1 VIIHRAPIEEYRMPQ
16 SLQAATRARDLL
28 GYAGSPPDPSWPDGA
43 RVAVSIVVNFEE
55 GAEFSISD
63 GDPENEAV
71 YEIEQRLAGR
81 PDPAIDSHFE
91 YGSRAGWW
99 RIMEVLGQHGAPATV
114 SSSGSAVERLPLLA
128 QDAVRRGHEVSAHGW
143 RWEGHADLDEAEERE
158 RITRTIAAI
167 TAVTGS
173 RPVGWHTRSPGSV
186 NTRRLL
192 VEEGG
197 FLYDSDAYNDDL
209 PYFVLVGGKRHL
221 VLPYA
226 FDTNDMQF
234 FHTTGSAALPISPLM

>member
-1 VIIHRAPIEEYRMPQ
+1 MPASVIHRAPIEEYRMPQ
-16 SLQAATRARDLL
+16 IRQAETRTRDLL
-28 GYAGSPPDPSWPDGA
+28 GYAGAPPDPHWPGGA

-55 GAEFSISD
+55 GAELSISD

-114 SSSGSAVERLPLLA
+114 SSSGRAVERLPLLA

-143 RWEGHADLDEAEERE
+143 RWQDMIYRLERS
-158 RITRTIAAI
+158 
-167 TAVTGS
+167 G
-173 RPVGWHTRSPGSV
+173 
-186 NTRRLL
+186 
-192 VEEGG
+192 
-197 FLYDSDAYNDDL
+197 DL
-209 PYFVLVGGKRHL
+209 PDLS
-221 VLPYA
+221 PY
-226 FDTNDMQF
+226 
-234 FHTTGSAALPISPLM
+234 S

>member
-1 VIIHRAPIEEYRMPQ
+1 MPQ
-16 SLQAATRARDLL
+16 SPQSGTRPVDLL
-28 GYAGSPPDPSWPDGA
+28 GSAGSPPDPRWPGGA

-55 GAEFSISD
+55 GAEFSIND
-63 GDPENEAV
+63 GDCENEAV

-114 SSSGSAVERLPLLA
+114 SSSGRAVERLPLMA

-143 RWEGHADLDEAEERE
+143 RWEGHAGLDEAEERD
-158 RITRTIAAI
+158 RIARTAAAI
-167 TAVTGS
+167 MAVTGI
-173 RPVGWHTRSPGSV
+173 RPIGWHTRSPGSV

-209 PYFVLVGGKRHL
+209 PYFVAVRRKRQLV
-221 VLPYA
+221 V
-226 FDTNDMQF
+226 
-234 FHTTGSAALPISPLM
+234 ALPCGDNDQDVLLPHPVVRGAPFPPL

>member
-1 VIIHRAPIEEYRMPQ
+1 MPQ
-16 SLQAATRARDLL
+16 IRQAGTRTRDLL
-28 GYAGSPPDPSWPDGA
+28 GYAGSPPDPHWPGGA

-63 GDPENEAV
+63 GDPQNEAV

-114 SSSGSAVERLPLLA
+114 SSSGRAVERLPLLA

-143 RWEGHADLDEAEERE
+143 RWEGHAGLDEAE
-158 RITRTIAAI
+158 
-167 TAVTGS
+167 
-173 RPVGWHTRSPGSV
+173 
-186 NTRRLL
+186 
-192 VEEGG
+192 
-197 FLYDSDAYNDDL
+197 NDVD
-209 PYFVLVGGKRHL
+209 R
-221 VLPYA
+221 
-226 FDTNDMQF
+226 
-234 FHTTGSAALPISPLM
+234 AALANDRAARPHRPPRSDPSAYDQPR

>member
-1 VIIHRAPIEEYRMPQ
+1 MPQ
-16 SLQAATRARDLL
+16 IRQPGTRTRDLL
-28 GYAGSPPDPSWPDGA
+28 GYAGSPPDPHWPGGA

-114 SSSGSAVERLPLLA
+114 SSSGRAVERATNARPGLSQAAKLPQTHRHSSA
-128 QDAVRRGHEVSAHGW
+128 QNHIGG
-143 RWEGHADLDEAEERE
+143 
-158 RITRTIAAI
+158 TR
-167 TAVTGS
+167 
-173 RPVGWHTRSPGSV
+173 PLPG
-186 NTRRLL
+186 
-192 VEEGG
+192 
-197 FLYDSDAYNDDL
+197 
-209 PYFVLVGGKRHL
+209 
-221 VLPYA
+221 
-226 FDTNDMQF
+226 
-234 FHTTGSAALPISPLM
+234 